1 MDLIEVRLL
10 GPADTAVLD
19 RVADDVFDHAVQS
32 ALAQAFLA
40 DPKNLLAVAIDDG
53 LVVGMATA
61 LLYLHPDKPL
71 QCFVNEVG
79 VSPRW
84 HRRGLGARLM
94 RTLLAAA
101 RERGAEEAWVATEE
115 NNTPAR
121 TLYKSLDGAEDSDPA
136 IVYTWPLWQH
146 RGSGGTNPS

>member
-1 MDLIEVRLL
+1 MIEVRLL
-10 GPADTAVLD
+10 GPADAALLD
-19 RVADDVFDHAVQS
+19 RVADDVFDHAIQP

-40 DPKNLLAVAIDDG
+40 DPKNLLAVAIEEDG
-53 LVVGMATA
+53 LVVGIATG

-94 RTLLAAA
+94 QALLAAA
-101 RERGAEEAWVATEE
+101 RERGAQEAWVATEE

-121 TLYKSLDGAEDSDPA
+121 ALYKSLDGAQDSDPA

-146 RGSGGTNPS
+146 RGPGGTDPP

>member
-1 MDLIEVRLL
+1 MIEVRLL
-10 GPADTAVLD
+10 GPADAALLD
-19 RVADDVFDHAVQS
+19 RVADDVFDHAIQP

-40 DPKNLLAVAIDDG
+40 DPKNLLAVAIEEDG
-53 LVVGMATA
+53 LVVGMATG

-94 RTLLAAA
+94 QALLAAA
-101 RERGAEEAWVATEE
+101 RERGAQEAWVATEE

-121 TLYKSLDGAEDSDPA
+121 ALYKSLDGAQDSDPA

-146 RGSGGTNPS
+146 RGPGGTDPP